1 MKHSEW
7 VAVLDFGSQYA
18 QLIARRVRE
27 RNVFSEILPCDISA
41 DELKARAPKGIIL
54 SGGPASVYAEGSPK
68 CDPKILELGIPM
80 LGLCY
85 GMQIGCTYLGCKVSP
100 AQAREFGR
108 REIRVVEPEPLFG
121 GLGEEITVWMS
132 HGDQVQDTAH
142 DLITLAST
150 PTCPHAAV
158 RHKSVPFYG
167 LQFHPEVTHTP
178 QGVKIIDNFLKKV
191 CGCRGEWTMASF
203 AEQAIERIKTQVGAD
218 KVICG
223 LSGGVDSSVVA
234 CLLQK
239 AIGDQLECVF
249 VDNGLLRKGEFE
261 QVVRDFRENY
271 HMRLHAIDA
280 SQKFLTALKGV
291 TEPERKRKIIGGL
304 FIDVFKEEADKIQ
317 DAHFLA
323 QGTIYPDVIESSSPV
338 GGPSATIKSHHN
350 VGGLP
355 EKLGFKLVEPMREL
369 FKDEVRRLGE
379 ELGMKREQ
387 VWRHPFPGPGLAI
400 RCLGEVA
407 EEKLAILREAD
418 AILLE
423 ELHAAD
429 WYDRVGQAFAVIL
442 PVKTVGVMGDE
453 RTYEHVIALRVV
465 ETTDFMTADFA
476 RLPYDLLGKVASRI
490 INEVRGANRVVY
502 DISTK
507 PPSTICWE

>member
-1 MKHSEW
+1 MN
-7 VAVLDFGSQYA
+7 
-18 QLIARRVRE
+18 I
-27 RNVFSEILPCDISA
+27 
-41 DELKARAPKGIIL
+41 
-54 SGGPASVYAEGSPK
+54 
-68 CDPKILELGIPM
+68 
-80 LGLCY
+80 
-85 GMQIGCTYLGCKVSP
+85 
-100 AQAREFGR
+100 
-108 REIRVVEPEPLFG
+108 VESEPLFG
-121 GLGEEITVWMS
+121 GLGEVATVWMS

-178 QGVKIIDNFLKKV
+178 QGKTVIGNFLTKV
-191 CGCRGEWTMASF
+191 CGCSGEWTMASF
-203 AEQAIERIKTQVGAD
+203 VDEAVERIRKQVGES

-234 CLLQK
+234 CLLHK
-239 AIGDQLECVF
+239 AIGEQLECVF

-261 QVVRDFRENY
+261 QVVRDFRDNY
-271 HMRLHAIDA
+271 HLRLHAVDA
-280 SQKFLTALKGV
+280 SRKFLDALKGV

-304 FIDVFKEEADKIQ
+304 FIDVFKEEADKIK

-379 ELGMKREQ
+379 ELGMKHEQ
-387 VWRHPFPGPGLAI
+387 VWRHPFPGPGLSI
-400 RCLGEVA
+400 RCLGEVT

-418 AILLE
+418 AILIE
-423 ELHAAD
+423 EMRAAG
-429 WYDRVGQAFAVIL
+429 WYDKVGQAFAVIL

-476 RLPYDLLGKVASRI
+476 RLPYELLAKVASRI